1 MHESQFIINTV
12 KASEA
17 NQKKFWKLFLH
28 LYGQFLWEFCLN
40 SVYLCDN

>member
-1 MHESQFIINTV
+1 MNEYQFISNTV

-17 NQKKFWKLFLH
+17 NQIKFWKLFLH
-28 LYGQFLWEFCLN
+28 LSVQFLWDFCLN